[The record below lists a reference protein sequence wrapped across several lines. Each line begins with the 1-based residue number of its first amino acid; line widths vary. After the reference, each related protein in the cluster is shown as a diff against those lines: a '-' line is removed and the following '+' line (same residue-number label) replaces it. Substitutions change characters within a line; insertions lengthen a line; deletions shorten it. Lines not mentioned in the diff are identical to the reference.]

1 MILTKTIKPSR
12 LKEDA
17 LRLELLNAIRD
28 VGRKVKK
35 DFEATVKTWEHKPEF
50 EMLIS
55 LIGGP
60 TVLVATDDEIY
71 RYVDEGTKPH
81 PIFAGVYTGKSDKK
95 VLAFPSIFK
104 PKTTPNVIGS
114 GPGFKGGDT
123 VLRPYVNHPGTKP
136 RNFSKIIKKKWDK
149 PYKRRMEQAMKD
161 VARKSGH
168 GL

>member
-1 MILTKTIKPSR
+1 MQAELIAGILEISRGILKDFQETTKTWAKKPKFDMLYD
-12 LKEDA
+12 LK
-17 LRLELLNAIRD
+17 
-28 VGRKVKK
+28 
-35 DFEATVKTWEHKPEF
+35 
-50 EMLIS
+50 
-55 LIGGP
+55 GGP
-60 TVLVATDDEIY
+60 TVLIGTDDEIY

-81 PIFAGVYTGKSDKK
+81 PIFAGIYTGKSDKM

-136 RNFSKIIKKKWDK
+136 RNFSDNIRKKWEK
-149 PYKRRMEQAMKD
+149 PYKRRMERAMKD
-161 VARKSGH
+161 AARKSGH